1 MMVSEKIIEKHFSAV
16 TMKEAYLKACKWI
29 SSNIIAV
36 NNSQNITYQIR
47 KEKGEFEKRVTLD
60 VYVTVDE
67 REVQERHCEIC
78 KEMTGSFFMKQNKY
92 MCESCKLLPYK
103 RRVEEKMRN
112 VKEGL
117 KGKIL

>member
-1 MMVSEKIIEKHFSAV
+1 MMVSEKIIEKQFSAT
-16 TMKEAYLKACKWI
+16 TMKEAYMKACKWI
-29 SSNIIAV
+29 SSNILAV

-47 KEKGEFEKRVTLD
+47 KEKSEFEKKVTLL

-67 REVQERHCEIC
+67 GEVQQRHCEIC
-78 KEMTGSFFMKQNKY
+78 KEMTGSFFMKQNKH

-103 RRVEEKMRN
+103 RRIEEKFRI